1 VPRGAPPWRVL
12 ADGPFDGL
20 AEPGAGSRRCDG
32 PSCLR
37 NPSEESI
44 MSPSHLKTS
53 TLAAALALALGASP
67 THAQTTTVAPAP
79 TQGPATARPVA
90 PPVTPAARRADA
102 DDRRDSA
109 QDAVQ
114 HVNKA
119 LEVVR
124 KMEGDPNVKSLLKS
138 AKGVFVVP
146 DYGRAALVVGG
157 QGGAGVLLV
166 HRGGKWTGP
175 AFYNMG
181 GMSLGAQAGI
191 SAGQIAMILMDDKA
205 LASFGTN
212 NKFSLNADAGL
223 TIVNYSARAHGTAGR
238 GDIVMWSDTEGAF
251 ANLSVS
257 VTDVNYDENE
267 TRAYYDRTVDPK
279 SVVAGDVASQKA
291 DKLLKALP
299 G

>member
-1 VPRGAPPWRVL
+1 MNTL
-12 ADGPFDGL
+12 SFT
-20 AEPGAGSRRCDG
+20 
-32 PSCLR
+32 PS
-37 NPSEESI
+37 
-44 MSPSHLKTS
+44 TFV
-53 TLAAALALALGASP
+53 AAFALALGSP
-67 THAQTTTVAPAP
+67 LAAAQAATTAPA
-79 TQGPATARPVA
+79 QGTAPGTIRPAVPPGQPVA
-90 PPVTPAARRADA
+90 ARAGA
-102 DDRRDSA
+102 NDRRDSA
-109 QDAVQ
+109 QNAVE

-166 HRGGKWTGP
+166 HRDDKWAGP

-181 GMSLGAQAGI
+181 GMSVGAQAGI

-205 LASFGTN
+205 LASFGTH

-223 TIVNYSARAHGTAGR
+223 TIVNYSARAHGAAGR
-238 GDIVMWSDTEGAF
+238 GDVVMWSDTEGAF

-279 SVVAGDVASQKA
+279 SVVAGEVVSQKA